1 VVAEAADG
9 TVSLKLDEVTD
20 DADASESVVV
30 VVAIVVA
37 LTGCIDIEGTDAD
50 CSSSGVGEAKAAL

>member
-1 VVAEAADG
+1 MVAADS

-20 DADASESVVV
+20 DADATESV

-50 CSSSGVGEAKAAL
+50 CCSSGVGEAKAAL

>member
-1 VVAEAADG
+1 MVAADS

-30 VVAIVVA
+30 VVA

-50 CSSSGVGEAKAAL
+50 CCSSGVGEAKAAL